1 MVTMLCFR
9 CRGQSSIPG
18 QGTKDPACPV
28 LGQKKKKKK
37 TQNFA
42 GESKETVKGQEAS
55 LNGFLLANS
64 RAI

>member
-28 LGQKKKKKK
+28 LGQKK
-37 TQNFA
+37 NFPL
-42 GESKETVKGQEAS
+42 ENKETVKEGQEAS
-55 LNGFLLANS
+55 LNRFLLANS